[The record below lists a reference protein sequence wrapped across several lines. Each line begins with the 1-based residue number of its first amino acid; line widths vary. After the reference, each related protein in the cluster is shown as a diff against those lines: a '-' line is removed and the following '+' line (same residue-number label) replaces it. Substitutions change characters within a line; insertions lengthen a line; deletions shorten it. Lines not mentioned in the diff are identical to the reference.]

1 MITTF
6 LNKNIGE
13 VENNKIPDHPKYIT
27 TSEFNE
33 FSGSRFN
40 TKLKQGNLATNSD
53 ADAVW
58 YNGKYL
64 KTKIKHYESKVCKN
78 FDDDRIPKEGFHFIC
93 LSLIL
98 IDSVLKA
105 GKSYYSQVFFEEYII
120 KEKRWLDIL
129 LMT

>member
-1 MITTF
+1 MLPKMNGHTKGVNQTKYMSFFIKQDEF
-6 LNKNIGE
+6 LEKYT
-13 VENNKIPDHPKYIT
+13 KILDKV
-27 TSEFNE
+27 SNCMKK
-33 FSGSRFN
+33 RF
-40 TKLKQGNLATNSD
+40 D
-53 ADAVW
+53 CEPV

-105 GKSYYSQVFFEEYII
+105 GKSYYYQVFFEEYII
-120 KEKRWLDIL
+120 KEKR
-129 LMT
+129 